1 MLSIQDMRM
10 VVCFHIPTVFCTDE
24 EITSFICCMY
34 MIMILG
40 RHMHTDEPLVPEPSC
55 FEVEIAI
62 KKLKRYKSPGID

>member
-1 MLSIQDMRM
+1 
-10 VVCFHIPTVFCTDE
+10 
-24 EITSFICCMY
+24 